1 MEPRTIW
8 IDKLSFKKKMMYVYR
23 HTEAQKVH
31 CPQTLENIYREN
43 TQIKGGNIITDNSK
57 IVRIIKSYHKKL
69 HANKLDNLEGMD
81 KFLGT

>member
-1 MEPRTIW
+1 MKQKIIFLNINK
-8 IDKLSFKKKMMYVYR
+8 IDKPALKD
-23 HTEAQKVH
+23 TE
-31 CPQTLENIYREN
+31 REN
-43 TQIKGGNIITDNSK
+43 MQIKGGNIITDNSK

>member
-1 MEPRTIW
+1 MKQKIIFLNINK
-8 IDKLSFKKKMMYVYR
+8 IDKPALKD
-23 HTEAQKVH
+23 TE
-31 CPQTLENIYREN
+31 REN

-81 KFLGT
+81 KFL